1 MSGVTC
7 PVCGTAFPC
16 SEALKG
22 HIEGEHGYTVYTSGG
37 STKVQMAE
45 LQEKKRGFEGDHLF
59 DTKMLKTM
67 SVAHNTTESE
77 KNFNNSEKDDEGK
90 RTGEE
95 IFIQCSNSH
104 EGRETS
110 NSPASSGDPCQAQP
124 SRFTKD
130 PLRGFF
136 LQTVM
141 ECRECRQRPTK
152 KFSTHNAWQL
162 HLKTFH
168 KQIKSIV
175 EYKSLHGDPDLVKFR
190 HRCRECGLDLVL
202 HLGIVKRH
210 LRAQHQLTVATYLT
224 RHRQELEEER
234 RGRPVVPPMHTL
246 DGWWEG
252 CLYCCG
258 ICGYTYGGQL
268 AFENHLAS
276 VHGLSGQEEVE
287 EKYVSKHGRP
297 RSLLR
302 QHECYVCGR
311 QIRHDYKTI
320 FTHLTKHKMDLES
333 YAIQFRSLLETELK
347 EKGMG
352 YVLERAVKS
361 EGALTLA
368 QWLGQQPKQASID
381 PLDGWADCSEHL
393 CKLCGET
400 FWSNLRFHWHVK
412 RQHGLPST
420 KEYRRLHGDPERRLR
435 QHKCQL
441 CGSLI
446 KWEASRIRDHL
457 KFHRETKDKLTIK
470 EYGEKF
476 RDYILEELGK
486 VKSMAN
492 SPNTAEKEQTLEKV
506 DSGVGV
512 GLEKK
517 SGVYSGEEWRALQR
531 KKVTPR
537 DRVTC
542 ELCHKTMNRHSY
554 TRHKEKAHHG
564 IFNIRD
570 LERLKRKQVGLAK
583 AGVVRTL
590 EQLVAGA
597 GGKMVMQ
604 GKGEGKVQVDMKRE
618 DLESGLH
625 MYRAGLSII
634 EIEKKVDL
642 LHSGLTITKAVP
654 TEDEVGELEQ
664 DEQEEMVCE
673 TAENYPTY
681 IVDEN
686 TGEILFVE
694 EVGLEQDG
702 EVEQVSEEIE
712 EETMTPAQDL
722 GRNGENTVVELEQ
735 EEAGHKSMPCD
746 ESGLEREADLGAEEE
761 DEGGGEEDT
770 GPLDGRVMQL
780 VPHGEEG
787 AEVTIIQ
794 LGREEE
800 EVALEEEMLETE
812 LGREYVLED
821 GVLREAGNG
830 ETWQQEV
837 TFREEAEEVK
847 EGQAEEFVLH
857 SMDHSGFM
865 LQGDEQPPFIVL
877 QDVGKEEQV
886 TETSQYIQLVDK
898 REEEEQA
905 SQFGARPWSELGGGG
920 EYARKIVSKP
930 VLEHGGRVSQ
940 GTVIAPWTKMPEA
953 RVRVAHSKVV
963 IPSTS
968 FKGEEA
974 EGDRDVDDKDM
985 ASTVVYSKEGR
996 IWRDIGSQVAP
1007 HRVSGQPSST
1017 EEERGEAR
1025 RVEDFLARGGQLD
1038 RSCPGCGKVMSRQR
1052 NLVTHL
1058 KVIHGV
1064 SVTGK
1069 EGEEHE
1075 SRYSKENVKLECV
1088 VCQKRVSRKSLKRHM
1103 NLCHPGVQPT
1113 DAKLTG
1119 PVS

>member
-1 MSGVTC
+1 MSAVTC

-22 HIEGEHGYTVYTSGG
+22 HIEGEHGYTVYTS
-37 STKVQMAE
+37 SSSIK
-45 LQEKKRGFEGDHLF
+45 LQDKKRGAHEDKVFDNKISKSELIVHNDIESEGDF
-59 DTKMLKTM
+59 D
-67 SVAHNTTESE
+67 
-77 KNFNNSEKDDEGK
+77 NSEKDTEVQRNDKEAFIHNRNSDEGK
-90 RTGEE
+90 
-95 IFIQCSNSH
+95 
-104 EGRETS
+104 ETS
-110 NSPASSGDPCQAQP
+110 PFSSGDLCRP
-124 SRFTKD
+124 SRFSKD

-141 ECRECRQRPTK
+141 ECKECEQRPTK

-168 KQIKSIV
+168 KQIKSIA

-190 HRCRECGLDLVL
+190 HKCRECGLDLVL
-202 HLGIVKRH
+202 HLGVVKRH
-210 LRAQHQLTVATYLT
+210 LRAQHQLTVSTYLT

-234 RGRPVVPPMHTL
+234 RGRPVVPPIHTL

-276 VHGLSGQEEVE
+276 VHGMSGQEEVE

-333 YAIQFRSLLETELK
+333 YALQFRLLLETELK

-352 YVLERAVKS
+352 YVLDRAVKS

-368 QWLGQQPKQASID
+368 EWLRQQPQQTSID

-400 FWSNLRFHWHVK
+400 SWSNLRFHWHVK
-412 RQHGLPST
+412 RQHGIGST

-441 CGSLI
+441 CGSMI

-457 KFHRETKDKLTIK
+457 KFHREARDKLSIK

-476 RDYILEELGK
+476 RDYIVQELGK
-486 VKSMAN
+486 VKGLAN
-492 SPNTAEKEQTLEKV
+492 VPIPDEKEQTLDNDHGGDE
-506 DSGVGV
+506 VGV
-512 GLEKK
+512 GFEKGSADLK
-517 SGVYSGEEWRALQR
+517 EEAKRVYSGEEWRALHK

-554 TRHKEKAHHG
+554 TRHKEKAHQG

-597 GGKMVMQ
+597 GGKIVMR
-604 GKGEGKVQVDMKRE
+604 GKGESKVKVDMKRE

-625 MYRAGLSII
+625 LYRAGLSIV

-642 LHSGLTITKAVP
+642 LQSGLTITKAVP
-654 TEDEVGELEQ
+654 TPGEVGELEE
-664 DEQEEMVCE
+664 DEQEEIICE
-673 TAENYPTY
+673 TEEDYPTY

-694 EVGLEQDG
+694 EV
-702 EVEQVSEEIE
+702 EQVSEKNEGE
-712 EETMTPAQDL
+712 VLAAEQDL
-722 GRNGENTVVELEQ
+722 GNQGEIRDVGR
-735 EEAGHKSMPCD
+735 EESRDERMVCD
-746 ESGLEREADLGAEEE
+746 EGGLDREVDGEAEEE
-761 DEGGGEEDT
+761 DEGGGEEDN

-780 VPHGEEG
+780 VPHDGEEG

-794 LGREEE
+794 LGSEEE

-821 GVLREAGNG
+821 GVLRETGTD

-837 TFREEAEEVK
+837 IFREDTAEEAK

-898 REEEEQA
+898 REEEEQP
-905 SQFGARPWSELGGGG
+905 SQFGARPWCELGGGG
-920 EYARKIVSKP
+920 EYARKMVSKP
-930 VLEHGGRVSQ
+930 VLEPGGRVSQ

-968 FKGEEA
+968 LKGEEVELGEDD
-974 EGDRDVDDKDM
+974 EGKEV
-985 ASTVVYSKEGR
+985 ASTVVYSKEGL

-1064 SVTGK
+1064 SVNGK

-1088 VCQKRVSRKSLKRHM
+1088 VCEKRVSRKSLKRHM
-1103 NLCHPGVQPT
+1103 NLCHPGVQPAHANMT
-1113 DAKLTG
+1113 A
-1119 PVS
+1119 PS